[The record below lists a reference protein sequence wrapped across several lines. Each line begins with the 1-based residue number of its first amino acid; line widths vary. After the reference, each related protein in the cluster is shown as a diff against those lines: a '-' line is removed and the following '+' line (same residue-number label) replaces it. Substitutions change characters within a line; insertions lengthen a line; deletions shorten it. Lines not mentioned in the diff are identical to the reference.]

1 MWPTFSV
8 NLVAVHPAFGF
19 TSEPKLRQRFSEF
32 GVAVQEDIPYE
43 WTLLLPI
50 SEGKDESRLLSNF

>member
-1 MWPTFSV
+1 MWPNFSV
-8 NLVAVHPAFGF
+8 NLVEVHPDFGF
-19 TSEPKLRQRFSEF
+19 TSEPKLRQGFSEF

-50 SEGKDESRLLSNF
+50 SEEKDESRLLSNF